1 MTFVQLTPYRYF
13 STRLFWH
20 PLSMIAL
27 VDSHGHVSRP
37 VRTAFLCTLL
47 ILALLHL
54 KMGFAVAQDPADAL
68 REMFE
73 KFGQQSE
80 QFMPGMFSELSPA
93 QMAELEKVPVTK
105 REEAD
110 FGSRVLKNYEAS
122 LRSQNQTITRDGIET
137 KYLSKLVSDI
147 RPNMTN
153 AKRYPNIDVA
163 LVTTESIDAYSIPGG
178 HLLFTT
184 GLMNSVQSEA
194 ELVAVICHELS
205 HLDRG
210 HQLLPLKQSK
220 RANTMTDLRSSM
232 EWMATMVKPFRPEF
246 ETQADADA
254 VRWMLAEGYDAREL
268 ARLLMRWDAR
278 QDQQAGWTKMI
289 PSFARSH
296 PDSGRRATVVLN
308 NVDRARVKT
317 EKLIIGK
324 ENLARRI
331 PHSESQF
338 PN

>member
-1 MTFVQLTPYRYF
+1 MYLHF
-13 STRLFWH
+13 
-20 PLSMIAL
+20 LSGLIVSHRNL
-27 VDSHGHVSRP
+27 SSRDS
-37 VRTAFLCTLL
+37 TAFYWTLL
-47 ILALLHL
+47 VLAICQT
-54 KMGFAVAQDPADAL
+54 GTGIAAAQDPAEAL
-68 REMFE
+68 RDMFE

-122 LRSQNQTITRDGIET
+122 LRLQNQRITRDGNEV
-137 KYLSKLVSDI
+137 KYLSKLVSDM

-163 LVTTESIDAYSIPGG
+163 MVTTESIDAYSIPGG
-178 HLLFTT
+178 RLLFTT
-184 GLMNSVQSEA
+184 GLLNSVQSEA
-194 ELVAVICHELS
+194 ELVGVICHELS

-210 HQLLPLKQSK
+210 HQLLPVKQSK

-232 EWMATMVKPFRPEF
+232 QWIATMAKPFRSEF

-254 VRWMLAEGYDAREL
+254 VGWMLNERYDAREL

-308 NVDRARVKT
+308 NFDRARVKT